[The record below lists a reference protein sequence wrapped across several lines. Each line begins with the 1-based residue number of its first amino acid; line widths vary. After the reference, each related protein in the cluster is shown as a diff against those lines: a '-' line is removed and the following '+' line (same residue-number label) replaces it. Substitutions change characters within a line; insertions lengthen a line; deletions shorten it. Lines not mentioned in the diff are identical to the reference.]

1 LRFSSLSIGVKLITQ
16 ESIAALKNQLD
27 IVEVVSHYI
36 EVKKMGASFKS
47 CCPFHQEKTPSF
59 VLNANKGYFHCFGCG
74 ISGDAIKFVM
84 DYEKL
89 NYIEALEKLAQF
101 YNITLEYTDKIKKS
115 DDFKI
120 LNFMNDYYQNM
131 LNPEVESYI
140 KKRGITPETKMRFE
154 LGYAP
159 NNYEIMAHLQR
170 NFINLQDALN
180 VGILGAE
187 VENGAKRY
195 YARLTQRLTFPIRSS
210 QNKIIGFGGRTL
222 GNHPAKYINSPQ
234 TKLFNKSQVL
244 YGYPQAKDS
253 IYRLNEIIITEGYL
267 DVIMLHQAGFTNA
280 VATLGTALTHEHL
293 PLLAKGNPKIF
304 LAFDGDNAGMN
315 AAFKAATL
323 LSLAN
328 KEGGV
333 VLFDNGLDPADMV
346 KNGEIEILKNLFSAP
361 IPLIDY
367 VLNTILSQFDLK
379 NAVQKDTCL
388 KESLA
393 FLHQLSPVIQEEY
406 KSWLAQRLNLPSH
419 LIKVQSTQ
427 KFQNPAI
434 QDSFPADIASTQES
448 FYGLAEKIIIKSILE
463 DMSLLDFV
471 LNYLEPQMFHSQ
483 TLAYQKLLQGEL
495 ESSPLIGILLDSKIK
510 AQTKENLK
518 QQIIMILY
526 RYYDEQRKLLL
537 QNSSLSLRE
546 KSFLLRKY
554 QKYLEDLKKG
564 DLALYESVGT
574 F

>member
-1 LRFSSLSIGVKLITQ
+1 MITP
-16 ESIAALKNQLD
+16 ESIEALKNQLD
-27 IVEVVSHYI
+27 IVEVISHYI
-36 EVKKMGASFKS
+36 EVKKMGASYKA

-74 ISGDAIKFVM
+74 VSGDAIKFVM

-89 NYIEALEKLAQF
+89 NYVEALEKLAQF
-101 YNITLEYTDKIKKS
+101 YNVHLEYTDKIKKN

-120 LNFMNDYYQNM
+120 LNFMNEYYQSM
-131 LNPEVESYI
+131 LNNEIESYI
-140 KKRGITPETKMRFE
+140 KERGITLETRALFE

-159 NNYEIMAHLQR
+159 NNFEIMAHLQR

-180 VGILGAE
+180 VGILGADI
-187 VENGAKRY
+187 ENDTKRY
-195 YARLTQRLTFPIRSS
+195 YARLTQRLIFPIRSA

-222 GNHPAKYINSPQ
+222 SNHPAKYINSPQ
-234 TKLFNKSQVL
+234 TKLFNKSQIL
-244 YGYPQAKDS
+244 YGYPQAKES

-267 DVIMLHQAGFTNA
+267 DVILLHQAGFTNA

-293 PLLAKGNPKIF
+293 PLLAKNNPKII

-315 AAFKAATL
+315 AAFKAANL

-328 KEGGV
+328 KDGGV

-346 KNGEIEILKNLFSAP
+346 KNGEIETLKNLFNAP

-367 VLNTILSQFDLK
+367 VLHTILSQFDLK
-379 NAVQKDTCL
+379 NPVQKDSCL

-393 FLHQLSPVIQEEY
+393 YLHQLSPVIQEEY
-406 KSWLAQRLNLPSH
+406 KTWLAQRLNLPAH
-419 LIKVQSTQ
+419 LIKTQ
-427 KFQNPAI
+427 KNYTKENPINQSFQSSHNN
-434 QDSFPADIASTQES
+434 
-448 FYGLAEKIIIKSILE
+448 FYGLAERIIIKSILE
-463 DMSLLDFV
+463 DKSLLDFV
-471 LNYLEPQMFHSQ
+471 LNYLEPQMFHSES
-483 TLAYQKLLQGEL
+483 LAYQKLLQGEL

-510 AQTKENLK
+510 PQNKENLK

-526 RYYDEQRKLLL
+526 RHYDAQRKLLS
-537 QNSSLSLRE
+537 QDNSLSLRE

-564 DLALYESVGT
+564 DLALYESIST

>member
-1 LRFSSLSIGVKLITQ
+1 MITQ
-16 ESIAALKNQLD
+16 ESIEALKNQLD
-27 IVEVVSHYI
+27 IVEVISHYI
-36 EVKKMGASFKS
+36 EVKKMGASYKA

-74 ISGDAIKFVM
+74 VSGDAIKFVM

-89 NYIEALEKLAQF
+89 NYVEALEKLAQF
-101 YNITLEYTDKIKKS
+101 YNVHLEYTNKVKKN

-120 LNFMNDYYQNM
+120 LNFMNEYYQSM
-131 LNPEVESYI
+131 LNNEIESYI
-140 KKRGITPETKMRFE
+140 KERGITLETRALFE

-159 NNYEIMAHLQR
+159 NNFEIMAHLQR

-180 VGILGAE
+180 VGILGADI
-187 VENGAKRY
+187 ENDTKRY
-195 YARLTQRLTFPIRSS
+195 YARLTQRLIFPIRSA

-222 GNHPAKYINSPQ
+222 SNHPAKYINSPQ
-234 TKLFNKSQVL
+234 TKLFNKSQIL
-244 YGYPQAKDS
+244 YGYPQAKES

-267 DVIMLHQAGFTNA
+267 DVILLHQAGFTNA

-293 PLLAKGNPKIF
+293 PLLAKNNPKII

-315 AAFKAATL
+315 AAFKAANL

-328 KEGGV
+328 KDGGV

-346 KNGEIEILKNLFSAP
+346 KNGEIETLKNLFNAP

-367 VLNTILSQFDLK
+367 VLHTILSQFDLK
-379 NAVQKDTCL
+379 NPVQKDSCL

-393 FLHQLSPVIQEEY
+393 YLHQLSPVIQEEY
-406 KSWLAQRLNLPSH
+406 KTWLAQRLNLPVH
-419 LIKVQSTQ
+419 LIKTQ
-427 KFQNPAI
+427 KNYTKEKPINQSFQSSQNN
-434 QDSFPADIASTQES
+434 

-463 DMSLLDFV
+463 DKSLLDFV
-471 LNYLEPQMFHSQ
+471 LNYLEPQMFHSES
-483 TLAYQKLLQGEL
+483 LAYQKLLQGEL

-510 AQTKENLK
+510 PQNKENLK

-526 RYYDEQRKLLL
+526 RHYDAQRKLLS
-537 QNSSLSLRE
+537 QNNSLSLRE

-564 DLALYESVGT
+564 DLALYESIST

>member
-1 LRFSSLSIGVKLITQ
+1 MITQ
-16 ESIAALKNQLD
+16 ESIEALKNQLD

-36 EVKKMGASFKS
+36 EVKKMGASYKA

-74 ISGDAIKFVM
+74 VSGDAIKFVM

-89 NYIEALEKLAQF
+89 NYVEALEKLAQF
-101 YNITLEYTDKIKKS
+101 YNVHLEYTDRAKKN

-120 LNFMNDYYQNM
+120 LNFMNEYYQSM
-131 LNPEVESYI
+131 LNNEIESYI
-140 KKRGITPETKMRFE
+140 RERGITPETRALFE

-159 NNYEIMAHLQR
+159 NNFEIMAHLQR
-170 NFINLQDALN
+170 NFIHLQDALN
-180 VGILGAE
+180 VGILGADI
-187 VENGAKRY
+187 ENDTKRY
-195 YARLTQRLTFPIRSS
+195 YARLTQRLIFPIRSA

-222 GNHPAKYINSPQ
+222 SNHPAKYINSPQ
-234 TKLFNKSQVL
+234 TKLFNKSQIL
-244 YGYPQAKDS
+244 YGYPQAKES

-267 DVIMLHQAGFTNA
+267 DVILLHQAGFTNA

-293 PLLAKGNPKIF
+293 PLLAKNNPKII

-315 AAFKAATL
+315 AAFKAANL

-346 KNGEIEILKNLFSAP
+346 KNGEIETLKNLFNAP

-367 VLNTILSQFDLK
+367 VLHTILSQFDLK
-379 NAVQKDTCL
+379 NPVQKDACL
-388 KESLA
+388 KESLTY
-393 FLHQLSPVIQEEY
+393 LHQLSPVIQEEY
-406 KSWLAQRLNLPSH
+406 KTWLAQRLNLPAH
-419 LIKVQSTQ
+419 LIKTQ
-427 KFQNPAI
+427 KNYTKNNPTNQNL
-434 QDSFPADIASTQES
+434 QSNQNN
-448 FYGLAEKIIIKSILE
+448 FYSLAEKIIIRSILE
-463 DMSLLDFV
+463 DKSLLDFV
-471 LNYLEPQMFHSQ
+471 LNYLEPQMFHSES
-483 TLAYQKLLQGEL
+483 LAYQKLLQGEL

-510 AQTKENLK
+510 PQNKENLK

-526 RYYDEQRKLLL
+526 RHYDAQRKLLS
-537 QNSSLSLRE
+537 QNNSLSLRE

-564 DLALYESVGT
+564 DLALYESIST

>member
-1 LRFSSLSIGVKLITQ
+1 MITQ
-16 ESIAALKNQLD
+16 ESIEALKNQLD

-36 EVKKMGASFKS
+36 EVKKMGASYKA

-74 ISGDAIKFVM
+74 VSGDAIKFVM

-89 NYIEALEKLAQF
+89 NYVEALEKLAQI
-101 YNITLEYTDKIKKS
+101 YNVHLEYTDKVKKN

-120 LNFMNDYYQNM
+120 LNFMNEYYQSM
-131 LNPEVESYI
+131 LNSEIESYL
-140 KKRGITPETKMRFE
+140 KERGITPETRAHFE

-159 NNYEIMAHLQR
+159 NNFEIMAHLQR

-180 VGILGAE
+180 VGILGADI
-187 VENGAKRY
+187 ENDTKRY
-195 YARLTQRLTFPIRSS
+195 YARLTQRLIFPIRSA

-222 GNHPAKYINSPQ
+222 SNHPAKYINSPQ
-234 TKLFNKSQVL
+234 TKLFNKSQIL
-244 YGYPQAKDS
+244 YGYPQAKES

-267 DVIMLHQAGFTNA
+267 DVILLHQAGFTNA

-293 PLLAKGNPKIF
+293 PLLAKNNPKII

-315 AAFKAATL
+315 AAFKAANL

-346 KNGEIEILKNLFSAP
+346 KNGEIGTLKNLFNAP

-367 VLNTILSQFDLK
+367 VLHTILSQFDLK
-379 NAVQKDTCL
+379 NPVQKDACL

-393 FLHQLSPVIQEEY
+393 YLHQLSPVIQEEY
-406 KSWLAQRLNLPSH
+406 KTWLAQRLNLPAH
-419 LIKVQSTQ
+419 LIKTQ
-427 KFQNPAI
+427 KNYTKEKPIHQNFQSSQNN
-434 QDSFPADIASTQES
+434 

-463 DMSLLDFV
+463 DKSLLDFV
-471 LNYLEPQMFHSQ
+471 LNYLEPQMFHSES
-483 TLAYQKLLQGEL
+483 LAYQKLLQGEL
-495 ESSPLIGILLDSKIK
+495 ESSHLIGILLDSKIK
-510 AQTKENLK
+510 PQNKENLK

-526 RYYDEQRKLLL
+526 RHYDAQRKLLS
-537 QNSSLSLRE
+537 QDNSLSLRE

-564 DLALYESVGT
+564 DLALYESIST

>member
-1 LRFSSLSIGVKLITQ
+1 MITQ
-16 ESIAALKNQLD
+16 ESIEALKNQLD

-36 EVKKMGASFKS
+36 EVKKMGASYKA

-74 ISGDAIKFVM
+74 VSGDAIKFVM

-89 NYIEALEKLAQF
+89 NYVEALEKLAQI
-101 YNITLEYTDKIKKS
+101 YNVHLEYTDKVKKN

-120 LNFMNDYYQNM
+120 LNFMNEYYQSM
-131 LNPEVESYI
+131 LNSEIESYL
-140 KKRGITPETKMRFE
+140 KERGITPETRAHFE

-159 NNYEIMAHLQR
+159 NNFEIMAHLQR

-180 VGILGAE
+180 VGILGADI
-187 VENGAKRY
+187 ENDTKRY
-195 YARLTQRLTFPIRSS
+195 YARLTQRLIFPIRSA

-222 GNHPAKYINSPQ
+222 SNHPAKYINSPQ
-234 TKLFNKSQVL
+234 TKLFNKSQIL
-244 YGYPQAKDS
+244 YGYPQAKES

-267 DVIMLHQAGFTNA
+267 DVILLHQAGFTNA

-293 PLLAKGNPKIF
+293 PLLAKNNPKIL

-315 AAFKAATL
+315 AAFKAANL

-346 KNGEIEILKNLFSAP
+346 KNGEIGTLKNLFNAP

-367 VLNTILSQFDLK
+367 VLHTILSQFDLK
-379 NAVQKDTCL
+379 NPVQKDACL

-393 FLHQLSPVIQEEY
+393 YLHQLSPVIQEEY
-406 KSWLAQRLNLPSH
+406 KTWLAQRLNLPAH
-419 LIKVQSTQ
+419 LIKTQ
-427 KFQNPAI
+427 KNYTKEKPIHQNFQSSQNN
-434 QDSFPADIASTQES
+434 

-463 DMSLLDFV
+463 DKSLLDFV
-471 LNYLEPQMFHSQ
+471 LNYLEPQMFHSES
-483 TLAYQKLLQGEL
+483 LAYQKLLQGEL
-495 ESSPLIGILLDSKIK
+495 ESSHLIGILLDSKIK
-510 AQTKENLK
+510 PQNKENLK

-526 RYYDEQRKLLL
+526 RHYDAQRKLLS
-537 QNSSLSLRE
+537 QDNSLSLRE

-564 DLALYESVGT
+564 DLALYESIST

>member
-1 LRFSSLSIGVKLITQ
+1 MITQ
-16 ESIAALKNQLD
+16 ESIEALKNQLD
-27 IVEVVSHYI
+27 IVEVISHYI
-36 EVKKMGASFKS
+36 EVKKMGASYKA

-74 ISGDAIKFVM
+74 VSGDAIKFVM

-89 NYIEALEKLAQF
+89 NYVEALEKLAQI
-101 YNITLEYTDKIKKS
+101 YNVHLEYTDKVKKN

-120 LNFMNDYYQNM
+120 LNFMNAYYQSM
-131 LNPEVESYI
+131 LNGEIESYL
-140 KKRGITPETKMRFE
+140 KERGITPETRAHFE

-159 NNYEIMAHLQR
+159 NNFEIMAHLQR

-180 VGILGAE
+180 VGILGADI
-187 VENGAKRY
+187 ENDTKRY
-195 YARLTQRLTFPIRSS
+195 YARLTQRLIFPIRSA
-210 QNKIIGFGGRTL
+210 QNKVIGFGGRTL

-234 TKLFNKSQVL
+234 TKLFNKSQIL
-244 YGYPQAKDS
+244 YGYPQAKES

-267 DVIMLHQAGFTNA
+267 DVILLHQAGFTNA

-293 PLLAKGNPKIF
+293 PLLAKNNPKIL

-315 AAFKAATL
+315 AAFKAANL

-346 KNGEIEILKNLFSAP
+346 KNGEIEALRNLFNAP

-367 VLNTILSQFDLK
+367 VLHTILSQFDLK
-379 NAVQKDTCL
+379 NPVQKDACL

-393 FLHQLSPVIQEEY
+393 YLHQLSPVIQEEY
-406 KSWLAQRLNLPSH
+406 KTWLAQRLNLPAH
-419 LIKVQSTQ
+419 LIKTQRNYTKENPKQNFQSS
-427 KFQNPAI
+427 QNN
-434 QDSFPADIASTQES
+434 

-463 DMSLLDFV
+463 DKSLLDFV
-471 LNYLEPQMFHSQ
+471 LNYLEPQMFHSES
-483 TLAYQKLLQGEL
+483 LAYQKLLQGEL
-495 ESSPLIGILLDSKIK
+495 ESSHLIGILLDSKIK
-510 AQTKENLK
+510 PQNKENLK

-526 RYYDEQRKLLL
+526 RHYDAQRKLLS
-537 QNSSLSLRE
+537 QDNSLSMRE

-564 DLALYESVGT
+564 DLALYESISA

>member
-1 LRFSSLSIGVKLITQ
+1 MITQ
-16 ESIAALKNQLD
+16 ESIEALKNQLD
-27 IVEVVSHYI
+27 IVEVISHYI
-36 EVKKMGASFKS
+36 EVKKMGASYKA

-74 ISGDAIKFVM
+74 VSGDAIKFVM

-89 NYIEALEKLAQF
+89 NYVEALEKLAQI
-101 YNITLEYTDKIKKS
+101 YNVHLEYTDKVKKN

-120 LNFMNDYYQNM
+120 LNFMNAYYQSM
-131 LNPEVESYI
+131 LNGEIESYL
-140 KKRGITPETKMRFE
+140 KERGITPETRVHFE

-159 NNYEIMAHLQR
+159 NNFEIMAHLQR

-180 VGILGAE
+180 VGILGADI
-187 VENGAKRY
+187 ENDTKRY
-195 YARLTQRLTFPIRSS
+195 YARLTQRLIFPIRSA
-210 QNKIIGFGGRTL
+210 QNKVIGFGGRTL

-234 TKLFNKSQVL
+234 TKLFNKSQIL
-244 YGYPQAKDS
+244 YGYPQAKES

-267 DVIMLHQAGFTNA
+267 DVILLHQAGFTNA

-293 PLLAKGNPKIF
+293 PLLAKNNPKIL

-315 AAFKAATL
+315 AAFKAANL

-346 KNGEIEILKNLFSAP
+346 KNGEIEALRNLFNAP

-367 VLNTILSQFDLK
+367 VLHTILSQFDLK
-379 NAVQKDTCL
+379 NPVQKDACL

-393 FLHQLSPVIQEEY
+393 YLHQLSPVIQEEY
-406 KSWLAQRLNLPSH
+406 KTWLAQRLNLPAH
-419 LIKVQSTQ
+419 LIKTQRNYTKENPKQNFQSS
-427 KFQNPAI
+427 QNN
-434 QDSFPADIASTQES
+434 

-463 DMSLLDFV
+463 DKSLLDFV
-471 LNYLEPQMFHSQ
+471 LNYLEPQMFHSES
-483 TLAYQKLLQGEL
+483 LAYQKLLQGEL
-495 ESSPLIGILLDSKIK
+495 ESSHLIGILLDSKIK
-510 AQTKENLK
+510 PQNKENLK

-526 RYYDEQRKLLL
+526 RHYDAQRKLLS
-537 QNSSLSLRE
+537 QDNSLSMRE

-564 DLALYESVGT
+564 DLALYESISA

>member
-1 LRFSSLSIGVKLITQ
+1 MITQ
-16 ESIAALKNQLD
+16 QSIETLKNQLD
-27 IVEVVSHYI
+27 ILEVVSHYI
-36 EVKKMGASFKS
+36 EVKKIGGSYKA

-74 ISGDAIKFVM
+74 ASGDSIKFVM
-84 DYEKL
+84 DYEKF
-89 NYIEALEKLAQF
+89 NYVEALEKLAQI
-101 YNITLEYTDKIKKS
+101 YNVHLEYTDKIKKN

-120 LNFMNDYYQNM
+120 LDFMNQYYQSM
-131 LNPEVESYI
+131 LNNETESYI
-140 KKRGITPETKMRFE
+140 KERGITLETKVRFE

-180 VGILGAE
+180 VGILGADI
-187 VENGAKRY
+187 ENGTKRY
-195 YARLTQRLTFPIRSS
+195 YARLTQRLIFPIRSA

-222 GNHPAKYINSPQ
+222 SNHPAKYINSPQ
-234 TKLFNKSQVL
+234 TKFFNKSQVL
-244 YGYPQAKDS
+244 YGYPQAKET

-267 DVIMLHQAGFTNA
+267 DVIMLHQAGFNNA
-280 VATLGTALTHEHL
+280 VATLGTALTREHL
-293 PLLAKGNPKIF
+293 PLLAKNNPKVL

-315 AAFKAATL
+315 AAFKAANL

-346 KNGEIEILKNLFSAP
+346 KNGEIETLKSLFSAP

-367 VLNTILSQFDLK
+367 VLDTILKQFDLK
-379 NAVQKDTCL
+379 NAVQKDACL

-393 FLHQLSPVIQEEY
+393 YLHQLSPVIQEEY
-406 KSWLAQRLNLPSH
+406 KTWLAQKLNLPVH
-419 LIKVQSTQ
+419 LIKTHSTINSIPQNLYPKTKSSQS
-427 KFQNPAI
+427 
-434 QDSFPADIASTQES
+434 D

-463 DMSLLDFV
+463 NMSLLDFV
-471 LNYLEPQMFHSQ
+471 LNYLEPQMFHSEK
-483 TLAYQKLLQGEL
+483 LAYQKLLQGEL
-495 ESSPLIGILLDSKIK
+495 ESSELIGILLDSKIK
-510 AQTKENLK
+510 PQTKESLK
-518 QQIIMILY
+518 QQMIMILY
-526 RYYDEQRKLLL
+526 RYYNEQKKSLL
-537 QNSSLSLRE
+537 QDNSLSLRE
-546 KSFLLRKY
+546 KSFLLRKL

-564 DLALYESVGT
+564 DLTLYESTST

>member
-1 LRFSSLSIGVKLITQ
+1 MITQ
-16 ESIAALKNQLD
+16 ESIEALKNQLD

-36 EVKKMGASFKS
+36 EVKKMGSSYKA

-59 VLNANKGYFHCFGCG
+59 VLNSNKGYFHCFGCG
-74 ISGDAIKFVM
+74 VSGDTIKFVM

-101 YNITLEYTDKIKKS
+101 YNVTLQYTEKFKKT

-120 LNFMNDYYQNM
+120 LNFMNEYYQSM
-131 LNPEVESYI
+131 LNSEVESYI
-140 KKRGITPETKMRFE
+140 KGRGITTETKSLFE

-159 NNYEIMAHLQR
+159 QNHEIMAHLQR

-180 VGILGAE
+180 VGILGSDI
-187 VENGAKRY
+187 ENGAKRY
-195 YARLTQRLTFPIRSS
+195 YARLTQRLIFPIRSA

-244 YGYPQAKDS
+244 YGYPQAKES
-253 IYRLNEIIITEGYL
+253 IYRLGEIIITEGYL
-267 DVIMLHQAGFTNA
+267 DVLMLHQAGFTNA

-293 PLLAKGNPKIF
+293 PLLAKGNPKVI
-304 LAFDGDNAGMN
+304 LAFDGDNAGIN
-315 AAFKAATL
+315 AAFKAASL

-346 KNGEIEILKNLFSAP
+346 KNGEIQNLKNLFSAP

-367 VLNTILSQFDLK
+367 VLGTILSRFDLK

-388 KESLA
+388 KESLV

-406 KSWLAQRLNLPSH
+406 KVWLAQRLNLPAH
-419 LIKVQSTQ
+419 LIKTQ
-427 KFQNPAI
+427 YKKESFSANPAY
-434 QDSFPADIASTQES
+434 QNTQND

-471 LNYLEPQMFHSQ
+471 LNYLEPQMFHSEAI
-483 TLAYQKLLQGEL
+483 AYQKLLQGDL
-495 ESSPLIGILLDSKIK
+495 ESSELIGILLDSKIK
-510 AQTKENLK
+510 PQNKENLK

-526 RYYDEQRKLLL
+526 RHYDAQRKSLL
-537 QNSSLSLRE
+537 QNNSLTLRE
-546 KSFLLRKY
+546 KSFLIRKY

-564 DLALYESVGT
+564 ELALYESVST

>member
-1 LRFSSLSIGVKLITQ
+1 MITQ
-16 ESIAALKNQLD
+16 ESIEALKNQLD

-36 EVKKMGASFKS
+36 EVKKMGSSYKA

-59 VLNANKGYFHCFGCG
+59 VLNSNKGYFHCFGCG
-74 ISGDAIKFVM
+74 VSGDTIKFVM

-101 YNITLEYTDKIKKS
+101 YNVTLQYTEKFKKT

-120 LNFMNDYYQNM
+120 LNFMNEYYQSM
-131 LNPEVESYI
+131 LNSEVESYI
-140 KKRGITPETKMRFE
+140 KGRGITTETKSLFE

-159 NNYEIMAHLQR
+159 QNHEIMAHLQR

-180 VGILGAE
+180 VGILGSDI
-187 VENGAKRY
+187 ENGAKRY
-195 YARLTQRLTFPIRSS
+195 YARLTQRLIFPIRSA

-244 YGYPQAKDS
+244 YGYPQAKES
-253 IYRLNEIIITEGYL
+253 IYRLGEIIITEGYL
-267 DVIMLHQAGFTNA
+267 DVLMLHQAGFTNA
-280 VATLGTALTHEHL
+280 VATLGTTLTHEHL
-293 PLLAKGNPKIF
+293 PLLAKGNPKVI
-304 LAFDGDNAGMN
+304 LAFDGDNAGIN
-315 AAFKAATL
+315 AAFKAASL

-346 KNGEIEILKNLFSAP
+346 KNGEIQNLKNLFSAP

-367 VLNTILSQFDLK
+367 VLGTILSRFDLK

-388 KESLA
+388 KESLV

-406 KSWLAQRLNLPSH
+406 KVWLAQRLNLPAH
-419 LIKVQSTQ
+419 LIKTQYKKESFST
-427 KFQNPAI
+427 NPAY
-434 QDSFPADIASTQES
+434 QNSQNTQND

-471 LNYLEPQMFHSQ
+471 LNYLEPQMFHSEAI
-483 TLAYQKLLQGEL
+483 AYQKLLQGDL
-495 ESSPLIGILLDSKIK
+495 ESSELIGILLDSKIK
-510 AQTKENLK
+510 PQNKENLK

-526 RYYDEQRKLLL
+526 RHYDAQRKSLL
-537 QNSSLSLRE
+537 QNNSLTLRE
-546 KSFLLRKY
+546 KSFLIRKY

-564 DLALYESVGT
+564 ELALYESVST